1 MVPMDF
7 ENRLPD
13 ESVNYSAEHPLKEFT
28 WLVLGVLGT
37 VALAAALIG
46 YFAGE
51 IAARLPFSTE
61 NDFAAPITQRWEETP
76 RDAQAEEARQALRA
90 IAAKLAPVMA
100 LPEGMLVK
108 VHYSNEKVPN
118 AFATLGGNVVFYR
131 GLLEKFASED
141 AVATVLAHEIAHAKL
156 RHPAS
161 GLGRGIALGLTLSLL
176 SSGMGQGVAGGAVQ
190 TAAMLPLLKYN
201 RDQESAADAE
211 AFAAVAKV
219 YGHVGGARETFTELA
234 KLGGGGMT
242 PAFLLTHPL
251 STERVAA
258 AERTARER
266 GWALD
271 GVRTPLPPALAA
283 LKKADAVKP
292 DAGTAQ

>member
-1 MVPMDF
+1 MDF

-13 ESVNYSAEHPLKEFT
+13 ETVNYSTEHPLKEFT
-28 WLVLGVLGT
+28 WLVVGVLGS
-37 VALAAALIG
+37 VALVTALVG
-46 YFAGE
+46 FFAGE
-51 IAARLPFSTE
+51 IASRLPFRTE
-61 NDFAAPITQRWEETP
+61 NDFAASITEHWEAAP
-76 RDAQAEEARQALRA
+76 RDGQAEEARQALRA
-90 IAAKLAPVMA
+90 IAAKLVPVMA
-100 LPEGMLVK
+100 LPEDMQVK

-131 GLLEKFASED
+131 GLLEKFGSED

-161 GLGRGIALGLTLSLL
+161 GLGRGVAVGLILSML
-176 SSGMGQGVAGGAVQ
+176 STGMGQGVAGGAVQ

-211 AFAAVAKV
+211 AFAAVAAI

-242 PAFLLTHPL
+242 PAFLQTHPL
-251 STERVAA
+251 SMERVAA

-271 GVRTPLPPALAA
+271 GARTPLPPALEA
-283 LKKADAVKP
+283 LKSKQVNP
-292 DAGTAQ
+292 